1 MVAGARSPSAVSSS
15 ESAMAVKSASMGAGS
30 IGERPNCRVPD
41 RPTRF
46 STWNLY
52 GFATHIAAME
62 AIVSQSALQPAHA
75 HAHHGPAE
83 RLPTLMLGAIGV
95 VYGDIGTSPLYAM
108 KESFLGP
115 HPLAVDAP
123 HIFGVLSLVFWSL
136 MLIVTV
142 KYVLVAM
149 RADNRGEGGSFA
161 LLSLIARNLAGKR
174 WTSTLVILGV
184 LATCLFYGDAMIT
197 PAISVLSAVEGLT
210 IAEPQLQPLVVP
222 ISIAIL
228 VGLFVVQSRG
238 TAKVGRIF
246 GPVILVYLAALAVL
260 GVSNTLVHPEIV
272 AALSPTWAL
281 QFFATDF
288 KLAFLALGSVFLA
301 VTGAET
307 LYADM
312 GHFGRRA
319 IGWSWLT
326 LVYPCLML
334 NYLGQGA
341 LLLGH
346 PAAAENPFYLMAPDW
361 ARLPLV
367 FIATAATIIASKA
380 VISGAFSITHQAV
393 QLGFLPRLKTEH
405 TSEKAAGQIYIPAV
419 NWGLLFMVIV
429 LVLGFRESGKLASA
443 YGIAVTG
450 TMLITT
456 IMLGFLVF
464 QVWSWN
470 RALATA
476 TIGLFVLV
484 DGAYFASNITKIPDG
499 GWFPLLVAAV
509 SFTVLTT
516 WAKGRQLMRER
527 LSEAALPL
535 AIFIKS
541 AAASVHRVR
550 GTSVFLSTSAE
561 TVPAALLH
569 NLKHNQ
575 VLHAR
580 VLILNVKV
588 EEVPHVPSE
597 KRLEV
602 HDAGQGFYRVVLHY
616 GFMEEVDIPR
626 DLARVDTC
634 GEPFN
639 MMSTSFFLGRQKLIA
654 SKRRAGM
661 ALWRERLFAWM
672 LKSSE
677 SAMEFFKLP
686 TNRVVE
692 LGSQLQI

>member
-1 MVAGARSPSAVSSS
+1 MPVPLGGAP
-15 ESAMAVKSASMGAGS
+15 E
-30 IGERPNCRVPD
+30 
-41 RPTRF
+41 

-52 GFATHIAAME
+52 ALRLHIAAVNE
-62 AIVSQSALQPAHA
+62 LTADNIL
-75 HAHHGPAE
+75 PAE
-83 RLPTLMLGAIGV
+83 SLVKEHGLKEGLPKLMVGAVGV

-115 HPLAVDAP
+115 HPLAVDRL
-123 HIFGVLSLVFWSL
+123 HIFGVLSLIFWSL
-136 MLIVTV
+136 MLIVTI
-142 KYVLVAM
+142 KYVAVAM
-149 RADNRGEGGSFA
+149 RADNKGEGGSFA
-161 LLSLIARNLAGKR
+161 LLSLIARNLAGKK
-174 WTSTLVILGV
+174 WTATLVMLGV

-210 IAEPQLQPLVVP
+210 VVERGLQPVVVP
-222 ISIAIL
+222 ISIGIL
-228 VGLFVVQSRG
+228 IGLFLVQSRG
-238 TAKVGRIF
+238 TAKVGGFF
-246 GPVILVYLAALAVL
+246 GPVILIYLAALALL
-260 GVSNTLVHPEIV
+260 GVANIMAQPEILG
-272 AALSPTWAL
+272 ALSPSWAVR
-281 QFFATDF
+281 FFLVNP

-319 IGWSWLT
+319 IAFSWVI
-326 LVYPCLML
+326 LVYPCLTL

-346 PAAAENPFYLMAPDW
+346 PAAAQNPFFLMAPDW

-367 FIATAATIIASKA
+367 GIATAATIIASQA
-380 VISGAFSITHQAV
+380 VISGAFSVTHQAV

-405 TSEKAAGQIYIPAV
+405 TSAKAAGQIYIPAV
-419 NWGLLFMVIV
+419 NWGLLFMVIL

-464 QVWSWN
+464 QIWRWN
-470 RALATA
+470 RVLATV
-476 TIGLFVLV
+476 TIGTFMLV
-484 DGAYFASNITKIPDG
+484 DGTYFASNITKIPDG
-499 GWFPLLVAAV
+499 GWFPLLVAAI

-516 WAKGRQLMRER
+516 WAKGRRLMRER
-527 LSEAALPL
+527 LSESALPL
-535 AIFIKS
+535 AVFIKS
-541 AAASVHRVR
+541 AAPSVHRVR
-550 GTSVFLSTSAE
+550 GTSVFLSTSADV
-561 TVPAALLH
+561 VPAALLH

-588 EEVPHVPSE
+588 EEVPHISTE
-597 KRLEV
+597 KRIEV
-602 HDAGQGFYRVVLHY
+602 HEAGDGFYRVVLHY
-616 GFMEEVDIPR
+616 GYMEEVDVPR
-626 DLARVDTC
+626 DLARIDTC

-654 SKRRAGM
+654 SKRGAGM
-661 ALWRERLFAWM
+661 ALWRESLFAWM

>member
-1 MVAGARSPSAVSSS
+1 MNEITADNILPADTLKAR
-15 ESAMAVKSASMGAGS
+15 
-30 IGERPNCRVPD
+30 
-41 RPTRF
+41 
-46 STWNLY
+46 
-52 GFATHIAAME
+52 
-62 AIVSQSALQPAHA
+62 
-75 HAHHGPAE
+75 HGPNEA
-83 RLPTLMLGAIGV
+83 LPKLMLGAIGI
-95 VYGDIGTSPLYAM
+95 VYGDIGTSPLYTM

-115 HPLAVDAP
+115 HPLAVDRL
-123 HIFGVLSLVFWSL
+123 HIFGVLSLIFWTL
-136 MLIVTV
+136 MMIVTF
-142 KYVLVAM
+142 KYVTVAM
-149 RADNRGEGGSFA
+149 RADNKGEGGSFA
-161 LLSLIARNLAGKR
+161 LLSLIARNLEGKKK
-174 WTSTLVILGV
+174 WTPALVTLGV

-197 PAISVLSAVEGLT
+197 PAISVLSAVEGLE
-210 IAEPQLQPLVVP
+210 IVQAGFQPLVIPV
-222 ISIAIL
+222 SIAIL
-228 VGLFVVQSRG
+228 FGLFLVQSRG
-238 TAKVGRIF
+238 TAKVGNMF
-246 GPVILVYLAALAVL
+246 GPVMLVYFAVLAALGLINIAR
-260 GVSNTLVHPEIV
+260 HPEIV
-272 AALSPTWAL
+272 GILNPIWAIK
-281 QFFATDF
+281 FFAYNP

-301 VTGAET
+301 VTGAEA

-312 GHFGRRA
+312 GHFGRKA
-319 IGWSWLT
+319 INLSWLT
-326 LVYPCLML
+326 LVYPCLVL
-334 NYLGQGA
+334 NYMGQGS
-341 LLLGH
+341 LLLDH
-346 PAAAENPFYLMAPDW
+346 PEAATNPFFLLAPEW

-367 FIATAATIIASKA
+367 LLATIATIIASQA

-393 QLGFLPRLKTEH
+393 QLGFLPRLRIEH

-419 NWGLLFMVIV
+419 NWGLLFMVVV

-456 IMLGFLVF
+456 LMLGVLVF
-464 QVWSWN
+464 YVWKWN
-470 RALATA
+470 RALASA
-476 TIGLFVLV
+476 TIGLFLIV
-484 DGAYFASNITKIPDG
+484 DGAYFASNVTKIPDG
-499 GWFPLLVAAV
+499 GWFPLLIAAV

-535 AIFIKS
+535 AVFIKS

-575 VLHAR
+575 VLHGR

-588 EEVPHVPSE
+588 EEVPHVPIE
-597 KRLEV
+597 RRLEV
-602 HDAGQGFYRVVLHY
+602 HDAGHGFYRIILHY

-626 DLARVDTC
+626 DLARIDTC

-654 SKRRAGM
+654 SKRRASM
-661 ALWRERLFAWM
+661 ALWREKLFAWM